1 MKQFLPISREE
12 IAERGWE
19 QIDFLFISG
28 DAYVDHPSFGP
39 AVICRMLEAQGYKV
53 ALLCQPRWDKAEYFA
68 ELGRPRLG
76 VMISGGN
83 LDSML
88 CHYTV
93 GKHERAV
100 DKYTAGGAVG
110 QRPDHATCVY
120 AQMVKRLWPDMPV
133 IIGGIEAS
141 LRRFVHYDYWE
152 NKLLA
157 SILET
162 SGADLLVYGMGEKQ
176 VVEIA
181 DYLAGGA
188 SPEDMHYIRGTAY
201 ACDALP
207 EGEELVELPGWQQI
221 SADRREYARAFNL
234 QSKEQDPF
242 YGKTVVQKGQ
252 HKYIVQN
259 PNIYPLTMEEMD
271 AIYDLPYM
279 RSWHPSYDA
288 KGGVAAL
295 EEVQFSLVSSRG
307 CFGSC
312 AFCAIHAHQ
321 GRIIQARSHSSI
333 LREAKILTK
342 LPGFKGYIHD
352 VGGPTANF
360 RHPSCAKQ
368 LKLGVCKNRQCLFP
382 KPCPNID
389 ADHSDY
395 VALLRKL
402 RALPG
407 VKKVFIRSGIR
418 YDYLM
423 ADKKQEFL
431 DELCRYHISGLLKV
445 APEHIAPQVLA
456 RMGKPGKDVYLKFM
470 RLFAQKNKELGLPQ
484 FLVPYFISS
493 HPGCTLNNAI
503 ELAEFLRDIK
513 HQPEQVQDFIPT
525 PGSAATAMYYSG
537 VDPETMESVFVAR
550 NPHDKAMQRAL
561 MQYRSPRNRKL
572 VLEALQRAGRMD
584 LVGSGH
590 KCLLS
595 DGQQPPKR
603 TAQDRPRRDAA
614 GGKARQAHCRR

>member
-1 MKQFLPISREE
+1 MKQFLPISAQE

-19 QIDFLFISG
+19 QLDFLFISG

-39 AVICRMLEAQGYKV
+39 AVICRVLEAQGYKV
-53 ALLCQPRWDKAEYFA
+53 AMLCQPRWDKAEYMA
-68 ELGRPRLG
+68 ELGKPRLG
-76 VMISGGN
+76 VLISGGN

-88 CHYTV
+88 CRYTAA
-93 GKHERAV
+93 KNERSV

-110 QRPDHATCVY
+110 QRPDHATAVY
-120 AQMVKRLWPDMPV
+120 AQLVKQLWPDMPV

-141 LRRFVHYDYWE
+141 LRRFVHFDYWE
-152 NKLLA
+152 NKLLP
-157 SILET
+157 SILES

-176 VVEIA
+176 IMEIA

-188 SPEDMHYIRGTAY
+188 SAEDLHYIRGTAY
-201 ACDALP
+201 LSDSLP
-207 EGEELVELPGWQQI
+207 DDEYVELPGWKAI
-221 SADRREYARAFNL
+221 KDDRKEFARAFKL

-242 YGKTVVQKGQ
+242 YGKIVVQKGQ
-252 HKYIVQN
+252 KKYIVQN
-259 PNIYPLTMEEMD
+259 PNIFPLTMEEMD

-279 RSWHPSYDA
+279 RQWHPSYDA

-312 AFCAIHAHQ
+312 SFCAIHAHQ
-321 GRIIQARSHSSI
+321 GRIIQARSHESI
-333 LREAKILTK
+333 LREAKLLIK

-368 LKLGVCKNRQCLFP
+368 LKYGVCKDRQCLFP

-395 VALLRKL
+395 IALLRKL

-418 YDYLM
+418 YDYLL

-445 APEHIAPQVLA
+445 A
-456 RMGKPGKDVYLKFM
+456 
-470 RLFAQKNKELGLPQ
+470 LPQ
-484 FLVPYFISS
+484 YLVPYFISS

-513 HQPEQVQDFIPT
+513 HNPEQVQDFIPT

-537 VDPETMESVFVAR
+537 IDPESGETVFVAR

-561 MQYRSPRNRKL
+561 MQYRTPRNRKL
-572 VLEALQRAGRMD
+572 VLEALQKAGRMD

-590 KCLLS
+590 KCLLYTEQEQHGGVRGAKRDAS
-595 DGQQPPKR
+595 RGPKR
-603 TAQDRPRRDAA
+603 NATGSGARNATRSTASGSA
-614 GGKARQAHCRR
+614 GGKRREDKRRR

>member
-39 AVICRMLEAQGYKV
+39 AVICRVLEAQGYKV

-88 CHYTV
+88 CRYTV

-110 QRPDHATCVY
+110 QRPDHATSVY

-152 NKLLA
+152 NKLLP

-188 SPEDMHYIRGTAY
+188 TPADMHYIRGTAY
-201 ACDALP
+201 ACDVLP

-221 SADRREYARAFNL
+221 SADRKEYARAFNL

-395 VALLRKL
+395 VTLLRKL

-603 TAQDRPRRDAA
+603 GAQGGQRRDPA
-614 GGKARQAHCRR
+614 GGKAHQAHRRR